1 MTVLNQ
7 VTVKSMPR
15 AIDVMGDNMLVGM
28 RNGTIC
34 HNDKPIMHSH
44 SDGEVWGLDFVP
56 GMGPVTSA
64 DDNKV
69 MFWDH
74 QKKSCSKV
82 CKITTRKENAKR
94 GGASTM
100 ARNADSQQSRAV
112 AVCGDWLAIA
122 TNDGALTIRKL
133 SSADSS
139 EGEKLIQDSRE
150 WIECMSFSPD
160 GSKLA
165 VGSHDDRIRVYDATA
180 DFSLIGTC

>member
-1 MTVLNQ
+1 
-7 VTVKSMPR
+7 
-15 AIDVMGDNMLVGM
+15 
-28 RNGTIC
+28 
-34 HNDKPIMHSH
+34 
-44 SDGEVWGLDFVP
+44 
-56 GMGPVTSA
+56 
-64 DDNKV
+64 
-69 MFWDH
+69 
-74 QKKSCSKV
+74 
-82 CKITTRKENAKR
+82 
-94 GGASTM
+94 M